1 MAFVSFKRCSSE
13 PKSSVGVLGASAAAG
28 FVACTWAG
36 AAGLGWAA
44 PVVAPGV
51 GSRRLEGVPGEAL
64 DEALDDELLGGGVA
78 PVAAGATG
86 AGTGAPAGGAEG
98 GGSGAIVAGT
108 CVAGRGSASAAGRG
122 AAQPNSMRD
131 AVTVTAEWANRAMR
145 FTRRDLSSLLH
156 SALPAPTAPTMPHQG
171 AGL

>member
-28 FVACTWAG
+28 LVACTGAG
-36 AAGLGWAA
+36 AAGFGWAA

-64 DEALDDELLGGGVA
+64 DEALDDELLGGVVA
-78 PVAAGATG
+78 VVAAGATG
-86 AGTGAPAGGAEG
+86 AGTGAAAGGA
-98 GGSGAIVAGT
+98 GSGAIFAGT
-108 CVAGRGSASAAGRG
+108 CVVGRGAASAAGRG

-156 SALPAPTAPTMPHQG
+156 SALPAPTSPTMPHQG

>member
-1 MAFVSFKRCSSE
+1 
-13 PKSSVGVLGASAAAG
+13 LGASAAAG

-51 GSRRLEGVPGEAL
+51 GSGRLEGVPG
-64 DEALDDELLGGGVA
+64 EALDDELLGGGVA
-78 PVAAGATG
+78 RVAAGATG

-145 FTRRDLSSLLH
+145 FTRRDLNSLPH
-156 SALPAPTAPTMPHQG
+156 SALPAPTTPHQG